1 MSYTATRLGGSAFN
15 HSQSQDAEQ
24 EYDRLR
30 DLARKEHGKQQHCA
44 AESQK
49 AYQRGDGA
57 TAKQLSNEGKE
68 HAQKADDYNRQA
80 SEFIFRENNAM
91 GKVAGDTI
99 DLHGQFVEEA
109 ETIVEQR
116 IKYAKSTGQT
126 HLHVIVGK
134 GNHSVNHVQKIKP
147 MVERVCQ
154 ELRLQYH
161 TEANAGRMYIDL
173 TGGEARPPT
182 EWPQAPGNV
191 SQEEYGKPHYETA
204 YPMGGGASYGW
215 TKQNQLEME
224 KQVKKHLPK
233 VLRFLKKQCC
243 TVM

>member
-1 MSYTATRLGGSAFN
+1 MSHMSTRLGGAAFN
-15 HSQSQDAEQ
+15 HSQSADKEQ

-30 DLARKEHGKQQHCA
+30 NLARQEQEKHRHCA
-44 AESQK
+44 AESQQ

-57 TAKQLSNEGKE
+57 GAKQLSEEGKR

-80 SEFIFRENNAM
+80 SEFIFRENNAT
-91 GKVAGDTI
+91 GRVDGDTI
-99 DLHGQFVEEA
+99 DLHGQYVEEA
-109 ETIVEQR
+109 EAIVEQR

-154 ELRLQYH
+154 QEGLQYH
-161 TEANAGRMYIDL
+161 TEENAGRMYIDL

-182 EWPQAPGNV
+182 NWPQQPGNV
-191 SQEEYGKPHYETA
+191 DHPEYGKPHYDTA
-204 YPMGGGASYGW
+204 YPMGGGASYGYH
-215 TKQNQLEME
+215 QQQQQFDYEAE
-224 KQVKKHLPK
+224 IKKNLPK
-233 VLRFLKKQCC
+233 VLRLFKQCC